1 MSVTITPINLKAADE
16 RGTLHYFSTER
27 TGEFLLVYRN
37 AGSVSGEHYHK
48 GISAGKNP
56 EDMLLVQG
64 KASLHWK
71 DLNTNK
77 EETVELIAPIRV
89 LIQPNVWH
97 ALTAITD
104 IVFVELNSLEDG
116 SEDTYRL

>member
-1 MSVTITPINLKAADE
+1 MSVTITPIDLKAADA
-16 RGTLHYFSTER
+16 RGALHYFSTER

-37 AGSVSGEHYHK
+37 AGSVSGQHYHK
-48 GISAGKNP
+48 GSSAGKNP

-64 KASLHWK
+64 SATLHWK
-71 DLNTNK
+71 DLNSNQ
-77 EETVELIAPIRV
+77 EETVELIAPVRV
-89 LIQPNVWH
+89 FIQPNVWH

-104 IVFVELNSLEDG
+104 IVFVELNSLADG

>member
-16 RGTLHYFSTER
+16 RGALHYFSTER
-27 TGEFLLVYRN
+27 TEEFLLVYRN
-37 AGSVSGEHYHK
+37 AGSISGQHYHK
-48 GISAGKNP
+48 GIKVGKNP

-104 IVFVELNSLEDG
+104 IVFVELNSLADG

>member
-1 MSVTITPINLKAADE
+1 MSVTIVPINLKAEDE
-16 RGTLHYFSTER
+16 RGALHYFSTDR

-37 AGSVSGEHYHK
+37 AGSVSGQHYHE
-48 GISAGKNP
+48 GISVGKNP

-71 DLNTNK
+71 NLKTN
-77 EETVELIAPIRV
+77 EVETVALVAPIRV

-97 ALTAITD
+97 ELTAITD
-104 IVFVELNSLEDG
+104 IVFVELNSLADG

>member
-1 MSVTITPINLKAADE
+1 MSVTISPIDVKAVDE
-16 RGTLHYFSTER
+16 RGALHYFSTNR

-37 AGSVSGEHYHK
+37 AGTVSGQHYHK
-48 GISAGKNP
+48 GVSAGKNP

-64 KASLHWK
+64 TASLHWK
-71 DLNTNK
+71 NLKTNE
-77 EETVELIAPIRV
+77 EETVALIAPVRV
-89 LIQPNVWH
+89 LIQANVWH

-104 IVFVELNSLEDG
+104 IVFVELNSLADG